1 MTSQADRQG
10 EERYSALMKLAF
22 EGIFLADG
30 RGSFVEV
37 NPSGCLLAGYTREEL
52 LGKGIA
58 DLTPEEERLGML
70 VEVASLLPGTTR
82 RIEGHMRCKDGSL
95 LPVEWNLT
103 VLTTGDLLGVARDR
117 SVRSQTSGAALRDA
131 ARPVVGSGVVFRDET
146 DRGHLEEQLQ
156 QIERKYRSL
165 VNSNIIGVIV
175 ADARGRIYE
184 ANERFSQM
192 VGYSKEELFSPTF
205 NWQHLNAPEYRNGQA
220 QVLKVMATAGAIPP
234 WEKEYIRKDGSRFP
248 VLVGGAII
256 DQERGLAVTLVL
268 DISEQKAAE
277 RRKQE
282 FLSMVGHELRT
293 PITAILGYVEL
304 AQLSLEGLSGVCSAE
319 TTPLIGKIE
328 TLLRNAGQQIDLE
341 IRLVEDLLD
350 VSRMEQLKFRLSLA
364 PYDLLAIVRETV
376 AAQQHGARRRVD
388 LALPPQASLL
398 VVVDGDRIGQ
408 ALSNYLTN
416 AFKYS
421 PADQVVSVDVKV
433 EGTLARVSVRDQGPG
448 LTAIQ
453 QQRIWERFYQAGTLM
468 TQGSEQ
474 GGLGLGLSIVK
485 AIVEQHQGQVGVES
499 QPDQGATFW
508 FSLPLAN

>member
-1 MTSQADRQG
+1 MTSQADRQS

-22 EGIFLADG
+22 EGIFVADG
-30 RGSFVEV
+30 RGYFVEV

-58 DLTPEEERLGML
+58 DLTPEEERPGML

-82 RIEGHMRCKDGSL
+82 RIQGHMRRKDGSL
-95 LPVEWNLT
+95 LPVEWNVT
-103 VLTTGDLLGVARDR
+103 VLPRGDLLGVARDR
-117 SVRSQTSGAALRDA
+117 SVGSQTSGAALRDA
-131 ARPVVGSGVVFRDET
+131 ARPSVGSGVVFRDET

-165 VNSNIIGVIV
+165 VDSNIIGVIV

-184 ANERFSQM
+184 ANERFAQM

-205 NWQHLNAPEYRNGQA
+205 NWQHLNAPEYRGGQA
-220 QVLKVMATAGAIPP
+220 QVLKAMATVGVARP

-248 VLVGGAII
+248 VLVGGAMI

-268 DISEQKAAE
+268 DISEHKAAE

-293 PITAILGYVEL
+293 PLTALLGYVEL
-304 AQLSLEGLSGVCSAE
+304 AQLFLEGLSGACSAE

-328 TLLRNAGQQIDLE
+328 TLLRNAGQQIGLE
-341 IRLVEDLLD
+341 SRLVEELLD

-364 PYDLLAIVRETV
+364 RHDLLAIVQETV
-376 AAQQHGARRRVD
+376 TAQQQGARRRVD
-388 LALPPQASLL
+388 LSLPSQASLP
-398 VVVDGDRIGQ
+398 VVADGDRIRQ

-453 QQRIWERFYQAGTLM
+453 QQRIWERFYQAGTLV

-485 AIVEQHQGQVGVES
+485 AIIEQHQGQVGVES